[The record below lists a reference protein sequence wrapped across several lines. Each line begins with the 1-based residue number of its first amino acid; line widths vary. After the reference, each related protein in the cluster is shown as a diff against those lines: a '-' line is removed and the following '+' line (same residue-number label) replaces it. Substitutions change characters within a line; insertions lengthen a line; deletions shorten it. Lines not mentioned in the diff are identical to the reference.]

1 MSEMEERLKA
11 ALAARADQVRE
22 EDLTPLPGPHEHR
35 AWWRTPRHWLPLTA
49 VAAIVIAI
57 PLVAQQLVTSE
68 PDPGGPAGPPSGSGQ
83 RSLKGDALETPGVV
97 SGAVGDF
104 DGDGRTDTVR
114 VVGGESTGRV
124 TVRVRG
130 GSTATWDAPLDRLP
144 ISLVDATDV
153 DGHGGDEVLVETG
166 SRPRVLVVLT
176 LVADGNGLA
185 VLSDREVRSG
195 TGPEGFRHDWW
206 VDDGRLVST
215 VSVRPV
221 TRDGGRYEVDVVR
234 WEPRQ
239 GLSPVELGRYCVR
252 DARPKRLFASCDEID
267 PRTLPAEHGGL

>member
-68 PDPGGPAGPPSGSGQ
+68 PEPGGPAGSPSGRQDGPSGDGAS
-83 RSLKGDALETPGVV
+83 RKPRVIVAGTNADIDGDGTEDRVAVENDNDSPGVV
-97 SGAVGDF
+97 VNL
-104 DGDGRTDTVR
+104 
-114 VVGGESTGRV
+114 
-124 TVRVRG
+124 RG
-130 GSTATWDAPLDRLP
+130 GSRAVWDAPIDRLP
-144 ISLVDATDV
+144 LALGGASDV
-153 DGHGGDEVLVETG
+153 DGHGGAEVLVETG
-166 SRPRVLVVLT
+166 TQQPRYLVVLT

-195 TGPEGFRHDWW
+195 RGPEGFQHDWW
-206 VDDGRLVST
+206 VDDGRLFST

-221 TRDGGRYEVDVVR
+221 TREDQLYEVDAIR

-239 GLSPVELGRYCVR
+239 GLSPVELGRFCVR
-252 DARPKRLFASCDEID
+252 AAKPERLFDSCDEVI
-267 PRTLPAEHGGL
+267 LPAEHGGL